1 LSYTQDLITKKM
13 IFLYLTTYAEN
24 NASLA
29 IMSINCFVK
38 DINHKDFKIRGLA
51 LRNLCSLRFKGIV
64 DYAKPHA
71 LAGLNDDDPYV
82 RKTAI
87 IGCVKLSF
95 IDSKFAEDN
104 NIVDTLYDMIKD
116 PSTIVVLS
124 AINALNELMVEA
136 GGMAVNEPIIVYL
149 INRLKDFDEF
159 G

>member
-1 LSYTQDLITKKM
+1 M

-24 NASLA
+24 NPDLA

-38 DINHKDFKIRGLA
+38 EINHKDYKIRGLA

-64 DYAKPHA
+64 DLAKSYA

-87 IGCVKLSF
+87 NGCVKLSF
-95 IDSKFAEDN
+95 ADPKFAEEN
-104 NIVDTLYDMIKD
+104 ELIDTLYDMIKD
-116 PSTIVVLS
+116 PSTLVVIS
-124 AINALNELMVEA
+124 AINAINELMISS
-136 GGMAVNEPIIVYL
+136 GGMAVNEPIVVYL

>member
-1 LSYTQDLITKKM
+1 M

-24 NASLA
+24 NPDLA

-38 DINHKDFKIRGLA
+38 DITNKDYKIRGLA
-51 LRNLCSLRFKGIV
+51 LRNLCSLRFKGII
-64 DYAKPHA
+64 DYASPHA

-87 IGCVKLSF
+87 TGCVKLSF
-95 IDSKFAEDN
+95 IQSKFAAEN
-104 NIVDTLYDMIKD
+104 NVVDTLYDMIKD

-124 AINALNELMVEA
+124 AINALNELMRDT
-136 GGMAVNEPIIVYL
+136 GGMAVNESIVVYL